1 MTHGTIRLK
10 ANDHSTRDQ
19 ADRQTVVGEMG
30 YQWHFGPNETK
41 VLADN
46 DENRTLSANATTSLG
61 TTVQQ
66 TVAPEINI
74 DDDDLAAVT

>member
-1 MTHGTIRLK
+1 MTLGTMRLR

-19 ADRQTVVGEMG
+19 ADRQTVIGEMG

-46 DENRTLSANATTSLG
+46 AENRTLSANATTALG
-61 TTVQQ
+61 STVQQ
-66 TVAPEINI
+66 EVAPEVNI
-74 DDDDLAAVT
+74 DDDDITAVT